1 MRCIFCKTK
10 TAFFRKSCPVCV
22 KVVAIV
28 DKAAGQVGLGDL
40 VDLFA
45 AEGLTREQ
53 VDKVLD
59 AELGGEPTIR
69 DRLTA
74 QMANALMQGLGMPGR
89 QSPADVRR
97 IRLAADNGGG
107 EGAWSGGEKPPGA

>member
-10 TAFFRKSCPVCV
+10 TTFFRKSCPACA

-28 DKAAGQVGLGDL
+28 DKAGGQVGLGDL
-40 VDLFA
+40 VDLFV

-53 VDKVLD
+53 VDTVLD

-74 QMANALMQGLGMPGR
+74 QMANALMLGLGMPGR
-89 QSPADVRR
+89 QSPADVQR
-97 IRLAADNGGG
+97 IRLAAVSGGG
-107 EGAWSGGEKPPGA
+107 EGTWSGGEKPPAA